1 MLPGKQPTV
10 VFFLGVLML
19 FHALTCISSDLPQ
32 MRPPMFI
39 AHAGGA
45 VNRQTYT
52 NSLEA
57 LNTNYEKGFRFFEID
72 FSWTADEE
80 LVAAHDWDDAYQELF
95 YVPAEMKGKVPTSAQ
110 FFRLKSKKGL
120 TQLSL
125 EDVLAWAAEK
135 QDAVIVT
142 DIKDK
147 NLNALRKIR
156 NRIEK
161 YEKYI
166 IPQAYSYQEYDDIL
180 KLGYKNIILTLYRME
195 IDPAEALRLS
205 KNNSQDI
212 KDELRRRFTAKLVGF
227 SKKRSPFA
235 VTMHQRVARSGVA
248 ALLHQNNTAVYV
260 HTVND
265 IKLFDALRGMGI
277 FGIYTDYLAPPS
289 LR

>member
-1 MLPGKQPTV
+1 MLPGRQPTV
-10 VFFLGVLML
+10 VFFSGVLML

-72 FSWTADEE
+72 FSWTADGE
-80 LVAAHDWDDAYQELF
+80 LVAAHDWDDSYQELF
-95 YVPAEMKGKVPTSAQ
+95 YVPAELKGKVPTSAQ
-110 FFRLKSKKGL
+110 FFQLKSKRGL

-135 QDAVIVT
+135 QDVFIVT
-142 DIKDK
+142 DVKDK
-147 NLNALRKIR
+147 NLKALRKIR

-166 IPQAYSYQEYDDIL
+166 IPQAYSYLEYDDIL
-180 KLGYKNIILTLYRME
+180 KLGYKYIILTLYRME

-212 KDELRRRFTAKLVGF
+212 KDELRRCFTAELIQF
-227 SKKRSPFA
+227 SKENSPFA
-235 VTMHQRVARSGVA
+235 ITMPGRIARSGVA
-248 ALLHQNNTAVYV
+248 ALLQQNNTTVYV

-265 IKLFDALRGMGI
+265 QNLFAALKKMGV
-277 FGIYTDYLAPPS
+277 FGIYTDFLAP
-289 LR
+289 R